1 MPLRNKIRQITRS
14 SLLQKVDSYT
24 YLDGN
29 VDKNGRTDNDI
40 KICKR
45 SFPITRKFVEV
56 KTIKSNRIKFIIQ
69 RTCYS

>member
-29 VDKNGRTDNDI
+29 VDKNGRTDKDI

-56 KTIKSNRIKFIIQ
+56 KTNL
-69 RTCYS
+69 TE

>member
-56 KTIKSNRIKFIIQ
+56 KTNL
-69 RTCYS
+69 TE